1 VQDVTFTRGISH
13 GLDGREIKV
22 GPNDG
27 FRRVLIVNVKMKER
41 PTNDIH
47 PMVNRSQHF
56 VSLGI
61 VGVPNNEWLLLYR
74 LAWFPLLLL

>member
-1 VQDVTFTRGISH
+1 MQDVVLTRGISH
-13 GLDGREIKV
+13 SLDGREIKV

-27 FRRVLIVNVKMKER
+27 FRRVLIVNVKIKER

-47 PMVNRSQHF
+47 PMANCSQHF
-56 VSLGI
+56 VSLGV
-61 VGVPNNEWLLLYR
+61 VGVPNNEWLLLHL